1 MTAPQFPA
9 GWGQGPAPV
18 APQPQPPV
26 FPGPPAP
33 QYAPPAPAQYPPGT
47 YPPAAYLPAP
57 QYAQPQ
63 YGAPQVYGPP
73 PEQPQFTPAGGTLDG
88 YLAQRSAGAAYW
100 KFPQEG
106 HVNIGMV
113 ARDLRDTDVAQVTF
127 KGQPIRRQDGSI
139 SQEKAL
145 TIPLVNAD
153 GSESVWEVKG
163 KNRDRLTAAVQA
175 MGVASGIPEGGGML
189 RVQFTRKEQVPGSS
203 AVAHVLDVQYARPQG
218 AGQVQ
223 AGTAPAASVAQPPT
237 PIPMQPVA
245 QAPVPQPQAPVQPV
259 AQTTPSPTAAP
270 VPAPVAAP
278 GLSPEAAAQF
288 QNMLGG
294 AQQ

>member
-9 GWGQGPAPV
+9 GWGQAPAP
-18 APQPQPPV
+18 APQPQAQYPNPAYAPQFPP
-26 FPGPPAP
+26 GQLPPQ
-33 QYAPPAPAQYPPGT
+33 QYAPPAPAYAPPMQ
-47 YPPAAYLPAP
+47 A
-57 QYAQPQ
+57 YAQPQ
-63 YGAPQVYGPP
+63 YAPPA
-73 PEQPQFTPAGGTLDG
+73 EPQFTPAGGTLDG
-88 YLAQRSAGAAYW
+88 YLAQRSAGTAYW

-153 GSESVWEVKG
+153 GSDAVWEVKG
-163 KNRDRLTAAVQA
+163 KNRDVLTAAVQA
-175 MGVASGIPEGGGML
+175 AGVASGVPEGGGML
-189 RVQFTRKEQVPGSS
+189 RVQFVRREQVPNSS
-203 AVAHVLDVQYARPQG
+203 AVRNVLDVQYARPQG
-218 AGQVQ
+218 AVVPQP
-223 AGTAPAASVAQPPT
+223 TAPAAPAAPVA
-237 PIPMQPVA
+237 PVA

>member
-1 MTAPQFPA
+1 MQAYAQ
-9 GWGQGPAPV
+9 
-18 APQPQPPV
+18 
-26 FPGPPAP
+26 P
-33 QYAPPAPAQYPPGT
+33 QYAPPA
-47 YPPAAYLPAP
+47 
-57 QYAQPQ
+57 
-63 YGAPQVYGPP
+63 
-73 PEQPQFTPAGGTLDG
+73 EPQFTPAGGTLDG
-88 YLAQRSAGAAYW
+88 YLAQRSAGTAYW

-153 GSESVWEVKG
+153 GSDAVWEVKG
-163 KNRDRLTAAVQA
+163 KNRDVLTAAVQA
-175 MGVASGIPEGGGML
+175 AGVASGFPEGGGML
-189 RVQFTRKEQVPGSS
+189 RVQFVRREQVPSSS
-203 AVAHVLDVQYARPQG
+203 AVRNVLDVQYARPQG
-218 AGQVQ
+218 AVVPQP
-223 AGTAPAASVAQPPT
+223 TAPAAPAA
-237 PIPMQPVA
+237 PVA

-259 AQTTPSPTAAP
+259 AQAAP
-270 VPAPVAAP
+270 IQSAPAPVAAP